1 MSDVSAGA
9 MGAPEG
15 RSKAQQS
22 DATSTEPSNWNLPNF
37 LTSLRIIVIPLF
49 AWLTLEGGAENNA
62 YAWWALV
69 VFVLLMITDKLD
81 GDIARARG
89 LVTNF
94 GKIADPIA
102 DKALMTTAF
111 VCFNIIGILPWWV
124 TVLIVLR
131 EFGITIWRFIQL
143 GQGNVVPASKGGKLK
158 TALQTLAV
166 ALYLWPLPEW
176 MSIPS
181 QVVMYAAL
189 VVTVVTGIQYIVD
202 SKKAQV

>member
-1 MSDVSAGA
+1 MKGEVPGQGSGPQA
-9 MGAPEG
+9 
-15 RSKAQQS
+15 AQQ
-22 DATSTEPSNWNLPNF
+22 TEKPSNWNLPNF

-49 AWLTLEGGAENNA
+49 AWLTLAGGTESNSF
-62 YAWWALV
+62 AWWALV
-69 VFVLLMITDKLD
+69 VFILLMITDKLD

-89 LVTNF
+89 LVTDF

-124 TVLIVLR
+124 TVLIVIR
-131 EFGITIWRFIQL
+131 EFGITIWRFFQL
-143 GQGNVVPASKGGKLK
+143 HQGNVVPASKGGKAK

-166 ALYLWPLPEW
+166 ALYLCPLPEW

-189 VVTVVTGIQYIVD
+189 IVTVYTGIQYIID
-202 SKKAQV
+202 SKNAQS